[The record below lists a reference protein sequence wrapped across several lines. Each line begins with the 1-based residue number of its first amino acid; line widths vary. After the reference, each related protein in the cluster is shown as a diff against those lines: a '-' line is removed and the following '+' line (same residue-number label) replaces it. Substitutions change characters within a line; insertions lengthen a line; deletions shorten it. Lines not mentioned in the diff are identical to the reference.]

1 MAGILDSKTRFI
13 DMIVT
18 QEGKRQIST
27 GRLRAEYASISDDQT
42 FYDPLEVDDVS
53 NRIFFQA
60 MGSHNEVIVLEKD
73 DSGRLIEFNFSPTGS
88 IVGNDIFDKDA
99 TATNR
104 LKLSAVTGSAFSST
118 SESLLKSFTDHFKSL
133 QILSTFE
140 DLPEN
145 NEFEL
150 STERINFSISNS
162 VPFPLGPDREKINV
176 NDAEPFFLDSRLTHL
191 PNFSFLP
198 PVNIDGSNYGSYDDI
213 RSLKRETLEDIKK
226 SLGASSFNEI
236 PEDGLLSSLKAQSL
250 SGYRTDKIGEFDVL
264 NRNTLES
271 PYLNSIKEFKTVY
284 FSKTSRDNNLVI
296 QIFEDGPDSVLNKL
310 DIIDA
315 GSFNDSRNNFYSEKR
330 VFYVGKVYFD
340 DFNTPTFINIFTI
353 IFE

>member
-42 FYDPLEVDDVS
+42 FYDPSEVDDVS
-53 NRIFFQA
+53 NRIFFQS

-99 TATNR
+99 TVTNR

-118 SESLLKSFTDHFKSL
+118 SESLLKSFTDHFKAL
-133 QILSTFE
+133 QTLSTFE
-140 DLPEN
+140 DNPEN
-145 NEFEL
+145 NDFEL

-162 VPFPLGPDREKINV
+162 VPFPLGPSSETINV
-176 NDAEPFFLDSRLTHL
+176 NDAEPFFLDSKLSHL

-198 PVNIDGSNYGSYDDI
+198 PVNVDGSNYGRYEDI
-213 RSLKRETLEDIKK
+213 RSLKRETLKDIKK
-226 SLGASSFNEI
+226 YLGYEGFQDFDEENGVRLRKSS
-236 PEDGLLSSLKAQSL
+236 SSL
-250 SGYRTDKIGEFDVL
+250 RTDKVGDFDVV
-264 NRNTLES
+264 NRVSLKS
-271 PYLNSIKEFKTVY
+271 PYTFNFKQYKTVY
-284 FSKTSRDNNLVI
+284 FDKTSDQNNLI
-296 QIFEDGPDSVLNKL
+296 MQIFEDGPDSKLIKL

-315 GSFNDSRNNFYSEKR
+315 GSFRDEKSEFYPEKR
-330 VFYVGKVYFD
+330 IFYAGKIYMD